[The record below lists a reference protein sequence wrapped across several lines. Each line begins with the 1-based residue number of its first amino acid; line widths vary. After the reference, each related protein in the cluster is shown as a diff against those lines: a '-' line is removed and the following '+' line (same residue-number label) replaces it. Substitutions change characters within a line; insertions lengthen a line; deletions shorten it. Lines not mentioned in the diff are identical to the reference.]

1 MEEDDIQ
8 GKINILN
15 SKNSNLKDDL
25 QKLVQESPEI
35 KDYGLDLSV

>member
-35 KDYGLDLSV
+35 AE

>member
-25 QKLVQESPEI
+25 QKLVQESNFRLAI
-35 KDYGLDLSV
+35 K